1 MTTGGAEAPF
11 AAFALIKVGDD
22 GKAGL
27 HHGHEDQLG
36 DALAGLDGEVGLAAI
51 PDRDHELALIVGV
64 DEPNCYTLKKQS
76 YQLNSLNYIHY
87 FCSG

>member
-36 DALAGLDGEVGLAAI
+36 DALAGLDGEVGLAALLKEAGLVPSTSEAI
-51 PDRDHELALIVGV
+51 RAANQGGV
-64 DEPNCYTLKKQS
+64 KIDGEKIDNVKDNAPP
-76 YQLNSLNYIHY
+76 
-87 FCSG
+87 